1 MSDVPWYKT
10 FFGTDYLRIYSPFL
24 PPERTAREVAAIIM
38 LLNLPPGSS
47 ILDLCCGPGRHALP
61 LAQQGY
67 RVTGLDQNENFLQQA
82 QSVAEAKGV
91 EVRWLQSDMRTIPFK
106 NEFDAVINI
115 FTSFGYLED
124 EDEDMRVLQQVQ
136 QALKP
141 NGRLLLE
148 TVYQP
153 RVLRNHSPHGIIR
166 YKDGLIVLEERH
178 LDLRGSRNE
187 IVITMLSPD
196 GRRTEHRQ
204 SIRIYTLSE
213 LARML
218 AEAGMQLISYHG
230 DLDGSPLTLDSRL
243 VVLGQKSPYQ

>member
-24 PPERTAREVAAIIM
+24 PPERTEREVAGI
-38 LLNLPPGSS
+38 LKFLNLPPDSA

-61 LAQQGY
+61 LVQRGY
-67 RVTGLDQNENFLQQA
+67 RVTGLDQNEHFLQQA
-82 QSVAEAKGV
+82 QSTAEAKGI
-91 EVRWLQSDMRTIPFK
+91 EARWVQSDMRSIPFQ

-124 EDEDMRVLQQVQ
+124 EEEDLRVLQQVQ

-141 NGRLLLE
+141 DGLFLLE

-166 YKDGLIVLEERH
+166 YNDGLIVLEERQ
-178 LDLRGSRNE
+178 LDLRRSRNE
-187 IVITMLSPD
+187 ITITMLFPD
-196 GRRTEHRQ
+196 GQRTEHRQ
-204 SIRIYTLSE
+204 SIRIYTLTE
-213 LARML
+213 LARMFS
-218 AEAGMQLISYHG
+218 EAGLQLQGYYG

-243 VVLGQKSPYQ
+243 VVLGQKRSQ